1 MSTSTKINV
10 GNGKIE
16 FIDPAST
23 WTKDDFPNLPSSALD
38 VTFSG
43 DLVNR
48 NFSSLFLTNKID
60 YQSHEY
66 STIQSSL
73 IKTMTIDNNGAVVIQ
88 EPPMNVAST
97 TTVFYPVSSFA
108 PSTIGG
114 ANIIDAT
121 KDPINPDQLTVAMA
135 KLDGWIAGAFLQQP
149 PLVTIT
155 SSLATNIFGGVRWTN
170 PRRYAIMDREIPY
183 VSGVNILIG
192 NGTNQSL
199 NFRITNSNF
208 FPTLNYTDGIVS
220 TGSVRPINEFRVY
233 SASFPISADIQYTK
247 AQMST
252 NGFQVISESGNLALS
267 GSGVVLNLTS
277 TNGVS
282 TYTTLSLYLPNITN
296 TYPLGSSINFQIRL
310 ENNTLDGFNTLTSTI
325 TEVGAGVP
333 SAPLN
338 ISSTGAATTTTAN
351 FAITRPVY
359 SDQVN
364 LDTSAGNFSTYR
376 TRYQLASMVN
386 KHNTGVGFRYG
397 VQSVSTLTQT
407 PYLAYV
413 GSTYIQNNSYTTTP
427 QTISLIGDGVNPLYP
442 ALVFSTFTRMTN
454 VFSLEGDQSST
465 ILLSTIFHTDSA
477 SAISAAS
484 LSNTTS
490 TLTRYSPNNSGVKT
504 VSYGTGWTIGASPAN
519 DVFYVSSLQQMNVQ
533 TTINSQFNDASY
545 PGDRDNIIYAIVYSN
560 AGVATPTGLSTI
572 ISSFNNNF
580 ILTTYS
586 SVNSGFSLSTIVS
599 DVFTGVTGQDL
610 FYYQGSNRGSVF
622 TPEINTNND
631 TSNTIWIT
639 QSNRTIP
646 SYSGTI
652 TSTITSSLKYAFLIQ
667 PFLSSVGTPGITY
680 NNSVSPVVQVS
691 GLYTPDC
698 NASFL
703 YDYTTSNIG
712 CRYVGSNFGQGF
724 LTINGTSA
732 GSVSTY
738 NSNVRVYNDG
748 TNTEI
753 TTLPFASNTL
763 LRISSAVVNINGT
776 QYTVPSGNN
785 PLRIHTTAVG
795 YNPNGPTTAS
805 SSNLLQIGGSNM
817 FVDTMSAAGMR
828 NFSNISS
835 LTNSQRIISYLPV
848 AGSVLS
854 NINDDVNISGNYGT
868 GLSTNFGSLI
878 SVDSNGTAFLSSI
891 LYYNHASSL
900 STVYTDYYSREL
912 MLTSN
917 RYVHPCG
924 YNFSGYN
931 TSLLGVSGS
940 YPDFSTI
947 ADLSWDSNYGY
958 RYATFAFVSTFNQT
972 PLQFMYVNV
981 GAPNIVSSITNSRAS
996 NNWWPNG
1003 IVADA
1008 NQQYLKVRMHARWYY
1023 SFTSGVNQSNSSQW
1037 VNALKPV
1044 PLIGYDDTVYDMG
1057 GGVTVSTL
1065 GGGSVQYKIQFGS
1078 KNYNKIIG
1086 LVRIGI
1092 GRDASASNATPITF
1106 SSISV
1111 SFANT

>member
-23 WTKDDFPNLPSSALD
+23 WTKNDFPNLPSSALD

-48 NFSSLFLTNKID
+48 NFSSLFLTNQID
-60 YQSHEY
+60 YQAHEF
-66 STIQSSL
+66 SSIQSSL
-73 IKTMTIDNNGAVVIQ
+73 IKTMTIDNNGVISLQ
-88 EPPMNVAST
+88 EPPMNIAST
-97 TTVFYPVSSFA
+97 QTVFYPVSSFA

-114 ANIIDAT
+114 ANIIDART
-121 KDPINPDQLTVAMA
+121 NPNNPDELTVAMA

-155 SSLATNIFGGVRWTN
+155 SSLATNTFGGVRWNN

-183 VSGVNILIG
+183 ISGMNLLIG
-192 NGTNQSL
+192 NGSTQTL

-208 FPTLNYTDGIVS
+208 FPTLNYNSGIVS
-220 TGSVRPINEFRVY
+220 TGSIRPITEFRVY
-233 SASFPISADIQYTK
+233 SASFPGTADIQYTK

-252 NGFQVISESGNLALS
+252 NGFQVISESGNLALP
-267 GSGVVLNLTS
+267 GSGVVMNLTS

-296 TYPLGSSINFQIRL
+296 TYPLGSSINFQLRL
-310 ENNTLDGFNTLTSTI
+310 ENNTLDGFNTLTSSI
-325 TEVGAGVP
+325 TEVGAGAP

-338 ISSTGAATTTTAN
+338 ISSSAVATTTTAN
-351 FAITRPVY
+351 FAITRPIY
-359 SDQVN
+359 SDLVN

-376 TRYQLASMVN
+376 TRYQLASMIN

-397 VQSVSTLTQT
+397 VQSISTLSQT
-407 PYLAYV
+407 PYSAYV
-413 GSTYIQNNSYTTTP
+413 GNTYIQNNTYSTTP
-427 QTISLIGDGVNPLYP
+427 QTISLVGDGINPLYP
-442 ALVFSTFTRMTN
+442 ALAFSTFTRMTN
-454 VFSLEGDQSST
+454 VFGLEGDQSST
-465 ILLSTIFHTDSA
+465 ILLSTIFHTDTA
-477 SAISAAS
+477 SAISGAS

-490 TLTRYSPNNSGVKT
+490 SLTRYSPNNSGVKT
-504 VSYGTGWTIGASPAN
+504 ISYGTGWSIGASPTN
-519 DVFYVSSLQQMNVQ
+519 DVFYLSSIQPMNVQ

-545 PGDRDNIIYAIVYSN
+545 PGDRGSVAYSLVYSN
-560 AGVATPTGLSTI
+560 AGNATASTLTQT
-572 ISSFNNNF
+572 ISSASNNF
-580 ILTTYS
+580 TLTTYS
-586 SVNSGFSLSTIVS
+586 TVGGFGSLSTIVS
-599 DVFTGVTGQDL
+599 DVFSGVTGQDL
-610 FYYQGSNRGSVF
+610 FYYQGSNRGTVF
-622 TPEINTNND
+622 APELNATND
-631 TSNTIWIT
+631 TSNTTWIT
-639 QSNRTIP
+639 LSNRQIP
-646 SYSGTI
+646 SFAGTI
-652 TSTITSSLKYAFLIQ
+652 TSTLTSTLKYAFLIQ
-667 PFLSSVGTPGITY
+667 PFLNSVGTPGISY
-680 NNSVSPVVQVS
+680 NNSVSPLVQVS

-712 CRYVGSNFGQGF
+712 YRYVGSNLGQGF
-724 LTINGTSA
+724 LSVNGTSA
-732 GSVSTY
+732 GAVSTY
-738 NSNVRVYNDG
+738 ISSVRVYDNG

-753 TTLPFASNTL
+753 NTLPFASNTT
-763 LRISSAVVNINGT
+763 LRISSAVVNINAS
-776 QYTVPSGNN
+776 QYTVPGGNN

-795 YNPNGPTTAS
+795 YNPNGATTAS

-817 FVDTMSAAGMR
+817 FVDTVSAAGMR

-835 LTNSQRIISYLPV
+835 LNNTQRLISYLPMP
-848 AGSVLS
+848 GSVLS
-854 NINDDVNISGNYGT
+854 NINDSVNVSGNYGT

-878 SVDSNGTAFLSSI
+878 SVDSNGVALLAST
-891 LYYNHASSL
+891 LYYSHTSSL

-917 RYVHPCG
+917 RYIHPCG
-924 YNFSGYN
+924 YNFSTFNSG
-931 TSLLGVSGS
+931 LLGVSGG
-940 YPDFSTI
+940 YPNFSTI
-947 ADLSWDSNYGY
+947 ADLSWDSNFGY
-958 RYATFAFVSTFNQT
+958 RYATFAVVSTFSQT
-972 PLQFMYVNV
+972 PLQYMYVTV
-981 GAPNIVSSITNSRAS
+981 GAPSAISSIINNRGS

-1008 NQQYLKVRMHARWYY
+1008 NQQYLKVRMHTRWFY
-1023 SFTSGVNQSNSSQW
+1023 SFTSGVNQSNSTQW

-1044 PLIGYDDTVYDMG
+1044 PLVGYDDTVFDMG
-1057 GGVTVSTL
+1057 GGVAVSTL

-1092 GRDASASNATPITF
+1092 GRDGSASNALPITF
-1106 SSISV
+1106 SSINV
-1111 SFANT
+1111 AFANT